1 MNQLTPLAAAR
12 EQTLLAWRRTS
23 MRWVVVAVIAARIF
37 TDTIG
42 AAVIAVAFVTIAVA
56 AAVNF
61 AAARDSLPDAVRG
74 PALRLGTAVVGTVA
88 LGVASLVW
96 VLAQ

>member
-1 MNQLTPLAAAR
+1 
-12 EQTLLAWRRTS
+12 

-42 AAVIAVAFVTIAVA
+42 AAVLVVAFVTIAVA

-61 AAARDSLPDAVRG
+61 AAARDNLPDAVHG
-74 PALRLGTAVVGTVA
+74 PVLRLGSTVVGTVA